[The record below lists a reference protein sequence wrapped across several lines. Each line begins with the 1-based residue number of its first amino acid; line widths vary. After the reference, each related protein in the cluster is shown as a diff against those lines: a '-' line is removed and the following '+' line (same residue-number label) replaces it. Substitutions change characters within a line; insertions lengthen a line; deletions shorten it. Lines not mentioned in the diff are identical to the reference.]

1 MLPSL
6 LLLST
11 TVLATPVYLT
21 EVKATREVGHLR
33 VEVMADGGIDPE
45 VARTRIDDGHL
56 FLFLGETRVH
66 ADNRAWDLKD
76 GNGEIRAHRHHA
88 EVELDVP
95 LSGNGCTGPV
105 ELEGTPTGMTALVG
119 CEGPAAIAPQ
129 RRMEAPASQ
138 VEKRRRAEGGA
149 VAAVEVAATTRS
161 VGKGGATDTA
171 TLHHLVALP
180 VADDDAPVQKPAPA
194 PASEPLAAARPP
206 EAVAKTV
213 QPKPELA
220 AQGAAGEAAT
230 VRRAVMPLAA
240 IAASPVVLTASAAS
254 AASATAGNAPSES
267 RTSVRA
273 VALPALFLAALAV
286 CAYLFARKKRGLGTR
301 RIEILETASLGPKRS
316 LVIARVGDETLV
328 LGASEAGITLLQT
341 SASFASAKA
350 VEAVAAAATPNEL
363 DQSLVDALADVPQPD
378 DLSASPG
385 RATFRS
391 IEGGLASLFGRG
403 GVPGSA
409 RVEPKFDDILEDS
422 VEDQEL
428 RQKLAAGMSAR
439 VR

>member
-66 ADNRAWDLKD
+66 ADNRAWGLKD

-95 LSGNGCTGPV
+95 LSGNGCSGPV

-119 CEGPAAIAPQ
+119 CEGPAAMAPQ

-138 VEKRRRAEGGA
+138 VERRARAQAGA

-161 VGKGGATDTA
+161 VGKAGTSDTA

-180 VADDDAPVQKPAPA
+180 VTDDDAPAQKPAPA
-194 PASEPLAAARPP
+194 PAPATASEPVAAARPP
-206 EAVAKTV
+206 EAAAKTV
-213 QPKPELA
+213 QPKPVLA
-220 AQGAAGEAAT
+220 AQAAVGEAAAG
-230 VRRAVMPLAA
+230 RFAAMPLPAV
-240 IAASPVVLTASAAS
+240 AASPVLTAP
-254 AASATAGNAPSES
+254 ATAGNAAPSEA
-267 RTSVRA
+267 RTSLRA
-273 VALPALFLAALAV
+273 VALPALLLAALAV
-286 CAYLFARKKRGLGTR
+286 CAYVFARKKRGLGTR

-341 SASFASAKA
+341 SASFAGAKA
-350 VEAVAAAATPNEL
+350 VEAVAAAAASSNEM
-363 DQSLVDALADVPQPD
+363 DQSLVEALADVPQPD
-378 DLSASPG
+378 DLTASPG

-403 GVPGSA
+403 GVPASA
-409 RVEPKFDDILEDS
+409 RAEPKFDDILEDS

>member
-21 EVKATREVGHLR
+21 EVKATREAGHLR

-66 ADNRAWDLKD
+66 ADNRAWGLKD

-119 CEGPAAIAPQ
+119 CEGPAAMAPQ

-138 VEKRRRAEGGA
+138 VERRARAQAGA
-149 VAAVEVAATTRS
+149 VAAVEVAATTRP
-161 VGKGGATDTA
+161 VGKAGNADTA

-180 VADDDAPVQKPAPA
+180 VTDDDAPAQKPAPA
-194 PASEPLAAARPP
+194 PATAGEAVAAARPP
-206 EAVAKTV
+206 EAAAKAV
-213 QPKPELA
+213 QPKPVLA
-220 AQGAAGEAAT
+220 AQGAVGEAAAG
-230 VRRAVMPLAA
+230 RFAAMPLPAV
-240 IAASPVVLTASAAS
+240 AASPVLTAPAAAGSA
-254 AASATAGNAPSES
+254 APSEA
-267 RTSVRA
+267 RTSLRA
-273 VALPALFLAALAV
+273 VALPALLLGALAV

-341 SASFASAKA
+341 SAAFAGAKA
-350 VEAVAAAATPNEL
+350 VEAAAAAVASSNEM
-363 DQSLVDALADVPQPD
+363 DQSLVEALADVPQPD
-378 DLSASPG
+378 DLTASPG

-403 GVPGSA
+403 GVPAAA
-409 RVEPKFDDILEDS
+409 RAEPKFDDILEDS